1 MVKLRAIYNSAFLPP
16 AFLYRKAFAPPFRAE
31 FGDGLKAQIIESLET
46 GTFIRVNEH
55 WDLNFQTYVNYVRD
69 EIKKVGRELKNANN
83 TALITHIL
91 DREFDDNEYMN
102 VISEDLSQDYIIR
115 AKKSRTI
122 EEKREDGKKIK
133 LIEENY
139 C

>member
-1 MVKLRAIYNSAFLPP
+1 MLFEGHEEAKKLYDSGEYFNKKTLS
-16 AFLYRKAFAPPFRAE
+16 
-31 FGDGLKAQIIESLET
+31 
-46 GTFIRVNEH
+46 V
-55 WDLNFQTYVNYVRD
+55 D

-102 VISEDLSQDYIIR
+102 VISEDLSQEYIIR

-133 LIEENY
+133 LIESDFTGRGEKIFQKLKIGDKVIQDGRMIIS
-139 C
+139 

>member
-1 MVKLRAIYNSAFLPP
+1 MSHKLYSNNDELCLKREEINKLKKEVLFEGHEEAKK
-16 AFLYRKAFAPPFRAE
+16 LYDSGKYFNKKI
-31 FGDGLKAQIIESLET
+31 LS
-46 GTFIRVNEH
+46 V
-55 WDLNFQTYVNYVRD
+55 D
-69 EIKKVGRELKNANN
+69 EIKNVGKGFKKANN

-122 EEKREDGKKIK
+122 EAKGENGKK
-133 LIEENY
+133 
-139 C
+139 